1 MGLVR
6 PVTVESPVAKCYLP
20 AWSVWSGL
28 VSPVMVRVYGTM
40 LCHCTNLQVV
50 VYTTVDMPLILTTS
64 YDTPFP

>member
-1 MGLVR
+1 MLPPGVVR
-6 PVTVESPVAKCYLP
+6 VVRAGISRTE
-20 AWSVWSGL
+20 
-28 VSPVMVRVYGTM
+28 MVRVYGTM